1 MGEGRFS
8 KDAGSRGEPEIAM
21 YMWGRFRSGLAT
33 LLRRKRTAA
42 ELDQELSAFLEM
54 AAEEKVQQ
62 GMSAKDALRAVRME
76 QGSAETTREQ
86 VAAAVWES
94 FVETSWQDLRFAA
107 RTLRKSRGFT
117 AVAVLTLALG
127 IGANTAIF
135 SYIDAWLIQPLPY
148 PQPERL
154 LVL

>member
-1 MGEGRFS
+1 MSLWRQ
-8 KDAGSRGEPEIAM
+8 
-21 YMWGRFRSGLAT
+21 FRSGLAT
-33 LLRRKRTAA
+33 LLRRKQTAA
-42 ELDQELSAFLEM
+42 ELDEELSAYLEM
-54 AAEEKVQQ
+54 AAEEKVRQ

-94 FVETSWQDLRFAA
+94 FVETSWQDLRSAP
-107 RTLRKSRGFT
+107 RTLRKSRGFP

-154 LVL
+154 LVLTSHDRKNGWTVESITS